1 MIAREVGKVISV
13 GGGIV
18 IASGLSRAGLGEMVR
33 VGGVYGMVMR
43 LTLNTVQ
50 IALFGDDSTV
60 KAGDKISRTGEQMSI
75 PVGKGLLG
83 RVIDP
88 LGAAIDGAG
97 RIASSGRMPIEKDA
111 VPIIERKPVNVPFI
125 TGTKIID
132 AMIPVGRGQRELIIG
147 DRQSGKTTIAIDAVI
162 SNKSSGVVSVLCFV
176 GAKGTEVQKIRA
188 RLAAAGAIDNVV
200 IVAAMAERSAAEAYA
215 APYSATAVA
224 EYFAGLGR
232 DVFIVYDS
240 LTAHANAYRQ
250 ISLSLERAPGREAYP
265 GDIFWAHS
273 RLLERAGNF
282 KAGGSITAMP
292 IIETQAG
299 NLASYI
305 PTNVI
310 SITDGQIVLSSSLF
324 AKGQLPAIDAG
335 LSVSRIGSKAQIKT
349 LARAAGNMKS
359 AYASFLDLEDF
370 TKFGSE
376 LDEKSQEILARGRAT
391 RAILRQN
398 YGEPVE
404 DAALA
409 VMLVALEAGLF
420 DKVASEKVLLFAG
433 KIVAA
438 VKKSAGAAFKKIASG
453 AELSKAEMASVIKA
467 AKSAKPWLYQT

>member
-1 MIAREVGKVISV
+1 MTRLVIAREVGRTVSV
-13 GGGIV
+13 AGGIV
-18 IASGLSRAGLGEMVR
+18 VASGLSRVGLGEMVR
-33 VGGVYGMVMR
+33 VGAVEGMVMR
-43 LTLNTVQ
+43 ITAAAVQ
-50 IALFGDDSTV
+50 IALFGDESLV
-60 KAGDKISRTGEQMSI
+60 AAGDKIVRLNVQMSV
-75 PVGKGLLG
+75 PVGDKLLG
-83 RVIDP
+83 RVVDALGMPIDDEGKIP
-88 LGAAIDGAG
+88 SKL
-97 RIASSGRMPIEKDA
+97 RMPIEREA
-111 VPIIERKPVNVPFI
+111 PPIISRRPVNVPLS

-132 AMIPVGRGQRELIIG
+132 AMIPIGRGQRELVIG

-162 SNKSSGVVSVLCFV
+162 ANRDNGVISVLCLI
-176 GAKGTEVQKIRA
+176 GAKMSEVQRIRG
-188 RLAAAGAIDNVV
+188 RLASAKALDNVV
-200 IVAAMAERSAAEAYA
+200 IVAAASEKSAAEAYV
-215 APYSATAVA
+215 APYTATAIA
-224 EYFAGLGR
+224 EYFAGQGK
-232 DVFIVYDS
+232 DVLIVYDN
-240 LTAHANAYRQ
+240 LTLHANAYRQ

-282 KAGGSITAMP
+282 KSGGSITAMP

-310 SITDGQIVLSSSLF
+310 SITDGQIVLSSALF
-324 AKGQLPAIDAG
+324 SKGQLPAIDAG

-349 LARAAGNMKS
+349 LAKAAGNMKS

-376 LDEKSQEILARGRAT
+376 LDEKSEQILARGRAT
-391 RAILRQN
+391 RELLKQN

-404 DAALA
+404 GAALA

-420 DKVASEKVLLFAG
+420 DRIKIEKVLPFAA

-438 VKKSAGAAFKKIASG
+438 VKKSASALWKKIASG
-453 AELSKAEMASVIKA
+453 VALSNPEMEQLKKVMRN
-467 AKSAKPWLYQT
+467 AKP